1 MVFQRKLVAATE
13 VTIVVLFAA
22 FLFRLLSATPLHQWE
37 LGIPGGQ
44 KFYMVE
50 YIAVLVYV
58 LCLLAL
64 THRSYKTYG
73 ISFEHPK
80 FLLTVV
86 AIALI
91 PFLVLGATLSFVNW
105 RQWPGAITISLVLL
119 AILVI
124 TAWLLRKQ
132 PTPGEA
138 LTIGALFILAPN
150 ALISLATPIGPVIL
164 KTLYFYL
171 LVGPAEE
178 ILFRGYD
185 QSRINEVWGRPYRF
199 FGVSWGW
206 GVIFGAIL
214 FGLWHFL
221 LMPAVPGI
229 WKQVLWTSF
238 AGLTLGYLREKSASI
253 VPSSILHSVMNY
265 IPFT

>member
-1 MVFQRKLVAATE
+1 MVIQRKLVAAAE

-37 LGIPGGQ
+37 LRIPGGQ
-44 KFYMVE
+44 KFYIVE
-50 YIAVLVYV
+50 YAAILVYV
-58 LCLLAL
+58 CCLLAL

-80 FLLTVV
+80 FLITVV

-105 RQWPGAITISLVLL
+105 RQWPGAITVSLVLL

-132 PTPGEA
+132 PTPGEV

-178 ILFRGYD
+178 ILFRGYV
-185 QSRINEVWGRPYRF
+185 QSRINEVWGQPYRF

-206 GVIFGAIL
+206 GMIFGAIL
-214 FGLWHFL
+214 FGLWHFF

-229 WKQVLWTSF
+229 WRQVLWTSF
-238 AGLTLGYLREKSASI
+238 AGLTLGFLREKSASI
-253 VPSSILHSVMNY
+253 VPSSILHSMMNY
-265 IPFT
+265 IPLT